1 MTNQF
6 YAYERGTTRYDT
18 NRPLYWDGMVGL
30 MYPSDFGYA
39 AGNTC
44 VTGTDPYNYDGGC
57 YQKDWLNDTSN
68 NQWLMSPNSGNSSR
82 AFRVGSSGFVN
93 YGNVGNAHSARPV
106 FYLNSSASISE
117 GEGTSAA
124 PYILS

>member
-1 MTNQF
+1 M
-6 YAYERGTTRYDT
+6 YGYERGTLRYDE

-30 MYPSDFGYA
+30 MYPSDYGYA
-39 AGNTC
+39 AGNVC
-44 VTGTDPYNYDGGC
+44 ATGTELFNYIGECSNKNWLYNTGV
-57 YQKDWLNDTSN
+57 
-68 NQWLMSPNSGNSSR
+68 NQWLMSPYSGNSGYVLYVRGGGQVDYYVSR
-82 AFRVGSSGFVN
+82 GALAVS
-93 YGNVGNAHSARPV
+93 PV